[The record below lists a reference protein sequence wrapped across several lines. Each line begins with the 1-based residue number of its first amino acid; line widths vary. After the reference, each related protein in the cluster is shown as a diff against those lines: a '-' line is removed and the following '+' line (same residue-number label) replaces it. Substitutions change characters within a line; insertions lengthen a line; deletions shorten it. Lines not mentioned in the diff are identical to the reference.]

1 MVSFQKSLGPQAT
14 CRFGD
19 LTFPHG
25 GFWSLEEAN
34 RGDLADDAGG
44 AAAATAVFAA
54 APFVEEDVKVEF
66 VCKNVFFWFQM
77 VFL

>member
-1 MVSFQKSLGPQAT
+1 M
-14 CRFGD
+14 
-19 LTFPHG
+19 
-25 GFWSLEEAN
+25 EEAN

-66 VCKNVFFWFQM
+66 V
-77 VFL
+77 